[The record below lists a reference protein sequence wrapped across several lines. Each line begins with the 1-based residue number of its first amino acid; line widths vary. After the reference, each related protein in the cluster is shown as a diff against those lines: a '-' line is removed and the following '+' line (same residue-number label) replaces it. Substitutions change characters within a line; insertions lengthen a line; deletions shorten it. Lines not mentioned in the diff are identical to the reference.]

1 MHDARLDLGRDEHA
15 EEGQHS
21 QQQQHQHLNVVG
33 KSPNNSM
40 GMVGGGVGGEGEAG
54 WEGAEQ
60 SGEMQSGDMGEGGGE
75 GQTDGEGRDA
85 ELEVSLWTVQ
95 DVMAALWSDLSRKA
109 VSDYKLV
116 GCPPPISPRPFASL
130 TLEQDPD
137 LFVDNG
143 ELGLVEEV
151 DMNGDVRGE
160 ATGYQDN
167 GVEVYGEMEKG
178 ALDVGGN
185 SAEGDGV
192 GQEEEEREKQA
203 EKEEHEREGEQEAER
218 GFLGEEDAA
227 ELAFLR
233 DIHAKGQ
240 GSKEISFSLSRDD
253 SAQVCLF

>member
-1 MHDARLDLGRDEHA
+1 MCVCVCVCVHIHERGREMHDARPHPGGDG
-15 EEGQHS
+15 EEGD
-21 QQQQHQHLNVVG
+21 VVETPG
-33 KSPNNSM
+33 NSM
-40 GMVGGGVGGEGEAG
+40 GVVGGGVGGEGEAG
-54 WEGAEQ
+54 WESAEQ
-60 SGEMQSGDMGEGGGE
+60 SGEMEIGDIGEGE
-75 GQTDGEGRDA
+75 WEERDE

-109 VSDYKLV
+109 VADYKLV

-137 LFVDNG
+137 LLVDNG
-143 ELGLVEEV
+143 ELGLGEEV

-160 ATGYQDN
+160 AMGYQDN
-167 GVEVYGEMEKG
+167 DVEVYGVMQKG
-178 ALDVGGN
+178 ALDVGVN

-192 GQEEEEREKQA
+192 GQEEEREKQA
-203 EKEEHEREGEQEAER
+203 EKEEQEREGEQEAER
-218 GFLGEEDAA
+218 GFVGEEEAA

>member
-1 MHDARLDLGRDEHA
+1 MHDPRLDLGGDEHA
-15 EEGQHS
+15 EEGQHA
-21 QQQQHQHLNVVG
+21 QQQQQHLNVVE
-33 KSPNNSM
+33 KSPIDSM
-40 GMVGGGVGGEGEAG
+40 GVVGGGVGGEGETG

-60 SGEMQSGDMGEGGGE
+60 SGEMESDDTGQGEGE
-75 GQTDGEGRDA
+75 GQTDGEGRDE

-137 LFVDNG
+137 LLVDNG
-143 ELGLVEEV
+143 ELGLGEEV

-160 ATGYQDN
+160 AMGYQDN
-167 GVEVYGEMEKG
+167 DVEVYGVMQKG
-178 ALDVGGN
+178 ALDVGVN

-192 GQEEEEREKQA
+192 GQEEEREKQA
-203 EKEEHEREGEQEAER
+203 EKEEQEREGEQEAER
-218 GFLGEEDAA
+218 GFVGEEEAA